1 MSRLPPSAAHD
12 VRTNHL
18 PAVAAVIT
26 AMLLA
31 ACATARSS
39 PAASVAAAGTASPR
53 ATSIATSTTAARS
66 PSPTPEPLP
75 TAAHRPQTI
84 HVIEEFVSGA
94 TIPIRGCTVSHVAT
108 ARGGCVG
115 DQLKGRSI
123 AVDAATHENV
133 GELIFKCVMT
143 DPSRNLYDC
152 AIAITLTGRGQIVFD
167 ETVVIGGNGP
177 QGPWPI
183 ISGTGEFL
191 GATGSVGI
199 PADSTCGCGNFVIAI
214 TG

>member
-1 MSRLPPSAAHD
+1 MAL
-12 VRTNHL
+12 
-18 PAVAAVIT
+18 
-26 AMLLA
+26 LLA

-39 PAASVAAAGTASPR
+39 PAESVAAAGTASPR
-53 ATSIATSTTAARS
+53 ATSIATSTAAARS
-66 PSPTPEPLP
+66 PSPTPRPLP

-84 HVIEEFVSGA
+84 HVIEEFIDGA
-94 TIPIRGCTVSHVAT
+94 NIPIRGCTT
-108 ARGGCVG
+108 TGGCVG
-115 DQLKGRSI
+115 DQLKGRSYTL
-123 AVDAATHENV
+123 DAATDENV
-133 GELIFKCVMT
+133 GELIFKCIMT

-152 AIAITLTGRGQIVFD
+152 AIAITLTGRGQIVYD

-191 GATGSVGI
+191 GATGSVSI